1 MRAGLLNYPIT
12 IQEPITL
19 KDVYGANGI
28 DWKDAISTR
37 AQVTYNSGN
46 RQNQNNEIIHC
57 YSRITKL
64 SDYHTRACNS

>member
-28 DWKDAISTR
+28 DWKDAIYG
-37 AQVTYNSGN
+37 AQNETYI
-46 RQNQNNEIIHC
+46 E
-57 YSRITKL
+57 
-64 SDYHTRACNS
+64 D

>member
-28 DWKDAISTR
+28 DWKDAIPERRLLIILETDRTR
-37 AQVTYNSGN
+37 
-46 RQNQNNEIIHC
+46 IM
-57 YSRITKL
+57 K
-64 SDYHTRACNS
+64 

>member
-37 AQVTYNSGN
+37 AQITYNSGN
-46 RQNQNNEIIHC
+46 RQNQAEKKIKAWC
-57 YSRITKL
+57 QQLKKEF
-64 SDYHTRACNS
+64 A

>member
-28 DWKDAISTR
+28 DWKDANKYQS
-37 AQVTYNSGN
+37 AGY
-46 RQNQNNEIIHC
+46 
-57 YSRITKL
+57 L
-64 SDYHTRACNS
+64 

>member
-37 AQVTYNSGN
+37 AQITYNSGN
-46 RQNQNNEIIHC
+46 RQNQAEKKIKN
-57 YSRITKL
+57 
-64 SDYHTRACNS
+64 